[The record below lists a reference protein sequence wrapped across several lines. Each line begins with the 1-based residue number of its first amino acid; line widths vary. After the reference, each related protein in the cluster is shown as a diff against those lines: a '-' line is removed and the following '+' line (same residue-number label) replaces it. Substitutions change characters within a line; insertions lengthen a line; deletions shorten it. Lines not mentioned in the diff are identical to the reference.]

1 MIGTN
6 EALLLLLLLLFF
18 FNLFIIIIIIIYLF
32 FFLFF
37 LIIQSQAAF
46 VYCLYVARFTIV
58 HSNSFIIIYLFIFER
73 LLPVCVTC
81 IYTFKPFY

>member
-1 MIGTN
+1 MRHYYYYYYYYYYYFFFLIC
-6 EALLLLLLLLFF
+6 LLLLLLL
-18 FNLFIIIIIIIYLF
+18 
-32 FFLFF
+32 LFF

-73 LLPVCVTC
+73 LLPVCVNC
-81 IYTFKPFY
+81 IYIFKPFY

>member
-1 MIGTN
+1 MRHYYYYYYYYFLIC
-6 EALLLLLLLLFF
+6 LLLLLS
-18 FNLFIIIIIIIYLF
+18 LFI

-73 LLPVCVTC
+73 LLPVSVTC